1 MISTNKITLSFN
13 QRFLFQDV
21 SIKFLPGNCY
31 GLIGANGAGKSTFL
45 KILSGE
51 IKADSGEVI
60 VSPGQRIAVLKQNQ
74 FEFEDIEV
82 IKVVMMGNKPL
93 YEAIRD
99 KEALYAKENFTD
111 EDGMKAAELE
121 AVFADLGGWDAE
133 SQAGGMLEALGV
145 KTDSHNL
152 LMRELE
158 AGLKVR
164 VLLAQALFG
173 NPDILLLDEPTNNL
187 DIDSIMWLEEFLCEF
202 KNTVVVV
209 SHDRHF
215 LDKVTT
221 HIADL
226 DFNSISLYTGNY
238 TFWYEASELALKQ
251 KQDKNKK
258 TEDKVKELKAFI
270 ERFSANA
277 SKSSQATS
285 RKKLLDKLSVD
296 EIKPSSRRYPHIVFQ
311 QEREAGKHLLDV
323 KNLSGSAD
331 GKKMFSRFN
340 LSVERGERIAFVGR
354 DAQAASLL
362 FRILQGEVPSDGG
375 EFSWGITTKRGYF
388 PKDNYHMFQD
398 GLSLIEWLR
407 QFAEK
412 PVEGEEEF
420 LRGFLGK
427 MLFGGQEVFKKTDVL
442 SGGEKVR
449 CLLSRIMMM
458 QPNILLLNEPTNHL
472 DLESITA
479 LNNGLKVYKGTLLL
493 ISQDRE
499 MIESLATR
507 IIELT
512 PNGVIDRHMNYGDY
526 LANPEV
532 IAERQKLY
540 GGK

>member
-51 IKADSGEVI
+51 IKPDSGEVA
-60 VSPGQRIAVLKQNQ
+60 VSPGERIAVLKQNQ
-74 FEFEDIEV
+74 FEYEDLEV
-82 IKVVMMGNKPL
+82 IKVVLMGNKPL
-93 YEAIRD
+93 YDAILEKD
-99 KEALYAKENFTD
+99 ALYAKADFSD
-111 EDGMKAAELE
+111 EDGMRAAELE
-121 AVFADLGGWDAE
+121 SVFADLGGWDAE
-133 SQAGGMLEALGV
+133 SQAAGMLEALGV
-145 KTDSHNL
+145 KTETHNF

-173 NPDILLLDEPTNNL
+173 DPEILLLDEPTNNL

-226 DFNSISLYTGNY
+226 DFNQISLYTGNY
-238 TFWYEASELALKQ
+238 SFWYQASQLALQ
-251 KQDKNKK
+251 QRSDKNRK
-258 TEDKVKELKAFI
+258 TEEKMKELKEFI
-270 ERFSANA
+270 ARFSANA

-296 EIKPSSRRYPHIVFQ
+296 EIKPSTRRYPHIVFS

-323 KNLSGSAD
+323 KNLSGSED
-331 GKKMFSRFN
+331 GRKMFSRFN

-354 DAQAASLL
+354 DTKAASLL
-362 FRILQGEVPSDGG
+362 FRILQNEVAADGG
-375 EFSWGITTKRGYF
+375 EFSWGVTTKRGYF
-388 PKDNYHMFQD
+388 PKDHYEMFK
-398 GLSLIEWLR
+398 GGMTLIEWLR
-407 QFAEK
+407 QFATTHQ
-412 PVEGEEEF
+412 EGEEEF

-427 MLFGGQEVFKKTDVL
+427 MLFSGQEVLKTTDVL

-449 CLLSRIMMM
+449 VLLSKIMMM
-458 QPNILLLNEPTNHL
+458 NPNVLLLNEPTNHL
-472 DLESITA
+472 DLESIIA
-479 LNNGLKVYKGTLLL
+479 LNNGLKAYKGTLFL

-512 PNGVIDRHMNYGDY
+512 PKGVIDRHMNYEEY
-526 LANPEV
+526 LQNPDV
-532 IAERQKLY
+532 IKERQQLY
-540 GGK
+540 GH